1 MCIIPK
7 TTWSIPHFDRT
18 LHTQDT
24 IVTFCESQ
32 KSFTCPFLSGW
43 RWIPVHKLADEVR
56 FPKGFV
62 YAFACFV
69 LCFDRQGQT
78 CKKKNVRCMRSS
90 DPGMNFCSSWTWK
103 YRCPHF
109 FSLYVC
115 VWALI
120 KQDEITVRWLRV
132 AAWTPHP
139 SCKLLSLGSLS
150 LVTGMWCLTEDILV
164 KTHRT

>member
-24 IVTFCESQ
+24 SVTLCKSQ

-62 YAFACFV
+62 YVFACFV
-69 LCFDRQGQT
+69 LCFDRHVKT
-78 CKKKNVRCMRSS
+78 CKKKMLDVWDHPIRAWIFVAFELENIGVLI
-90 DPGMNFCSSWTWK
+90 
-103 YRCPHF
+103 
-109 FSLYVC
+109 FSHSMC

-120 KQDEITVRWLRV
+120 KQDENTVRWLRV

-150 LVTGMWCLTEDILV
+150 LATGMWCLTEDIPV